1 MEENIT
7 LEALIQE
14 LQTRIP
20 RLNYVKD
27 FIPYYSYAD
36 MDKYHTWLAT
46 TKRYI
51 GVHYPHDK
59 DVAEFERISNEKL
72 SPIQQKIL
80 FQKVCLR

>member
-20 RLNYVKD
+20 RLYEVGD
-27 FIPYYSYAD
+27 LISYYIYAD
-36 MDKYHTWLAT
+36 MDNYHTWLAT

-51 GVHYPHDK
+51 GFHYPQDK
-59 DVAEFERISNEKL
+59 DIAEFERISNE
-72 SPIQQKIL
+72 
-80 FQKVCLR
+80 